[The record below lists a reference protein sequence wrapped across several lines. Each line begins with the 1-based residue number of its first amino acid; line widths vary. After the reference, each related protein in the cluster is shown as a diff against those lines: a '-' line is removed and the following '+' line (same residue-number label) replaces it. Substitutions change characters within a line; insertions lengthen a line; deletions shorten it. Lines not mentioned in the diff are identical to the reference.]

1 MTKQTNG
8 YFTEENSIDVVIQS
22 ISDECEPRLK
32 EVISVIIRKLHEAIK
47 ELEPTQDEWM
57 KAILFLTKTGHK
69 TDDWRQE
76 FILLSDIL
84 GVSMLVDAI
93 NSRRP
98 NGASENTVLGPFHL
112 ADAPSLEMGANI
124 SLDGKGEPMFVSGR
138 ILDVE
143 GSPIS
148 GASIDIWQANEDGF
162 YDVQQKGIQPDFNL
176 RGVFTTGYDG
186 RYFFKSAKPKYY
198 PIPDDGPVGA
208 LLVAMGRHS
217 FRPAHFHYIIKKK
230 GYQTLTTHLFDP
242 DDAYIHSDAVFGVK
256 ESLMAEFK
264 RLNTKKI
271 AEHGFNQPYY
281 EVAYDFVL
289 ARSR

>member
-32 EVISVIIRKLHEAIK
+32 EVISVLIRKLHEAVK

-112 ADAPSLEMGANI
+112 ADAPSLEMGANGLVLAAETAI
-124 SLDGKGEPMFVSGR
+124 GKH
-138 ILDVE
+138 
-143 GSPIS
+143 PIS
-148 GASIDIWQANEDGF
+148 CVKF
-162 YDVQQKGIQPDFNL
+162 
-176 RGVFTTGYDG
+176 
-186 RYFFKSAKPKYY
+186 
-198 PIPDDGPVGA
+198 
-208 LLVAMGRHS
+208 
-217 FRPAHFHYIIKKK
+217 IKKMI
-230 GYQTLTTHLFDP
+230 L
-242 DDAYIHSDAVFGVK
+242 S
-256 ESLMAEFK
+256 FK
-264 RLNTKKI
+264 K
-271 AEHGFNQPYY
+271 Y
-281 EVAYDFVL
+281 
-289 ARSR
+289 